1 MWSANT
7 ISSPS
12 YLYLYL
18 EWMKKVTLYGD
29 GSSANSKAE
38 QPLLSELD
46 LFECYKKYPES
57 TCCNYMAVP

>member
-1 MWSANT
+1 MWSPNT

-12 YLYLYL
+12 CLYLYL
-18 EWMKKVTLYGD
+18 ECIKNVTLWGD

-38 QPLLSELD
+38 HPLFSKLD

-57 TCCNYMAVP
+57 TCCNYIAVP